1 MQTQSL
7 ALSTGWRRPL
17 WIALLV
23 AASVAFTL
31 GFACATPL
39 AAFAAIAAL
48 SMPRKDALLLIGLV
62 WLANQAV
69 GFSVLHYPWTADC
82 FAWGIGLGIV
92 ALLATLGAAWTAE
105 RFNPLGRLAS
115 AMALLT
121 AFAIYEGLLF
131 LTSIIVQS
139 GVEDYTAAIVGRI
152 FAMNA
157 VAFIGLLVV
166 NRIGVS
172 AGLAP
177 EPRRQLIATGRRG

>member
-7 ALSTGWRRPL
+7 ALSTGWRRPI

-23 AASVAFTL
+23 AASVAFSL

-39 AAFAAIAAL
+39 AAFAAIAAI
-48 SMPRKDALLLIGLV
+48 SMPSKDALLPIGLV
-62 WLANQAV
+62 WMANQAV

-82 FAWGIGLGIV
+82 FAWGVGLGIV
-92 ALLATLGAAWTAE
+92 ALLATLGAKWTAE
-105 RFNPLGRLAS
+105 RFNLLGRLAS
-115 AMALLT
+115 AMAFLA

-131 LTSIIVQS
+131 LIVQS

-152 FAMNA
+152 FAINA